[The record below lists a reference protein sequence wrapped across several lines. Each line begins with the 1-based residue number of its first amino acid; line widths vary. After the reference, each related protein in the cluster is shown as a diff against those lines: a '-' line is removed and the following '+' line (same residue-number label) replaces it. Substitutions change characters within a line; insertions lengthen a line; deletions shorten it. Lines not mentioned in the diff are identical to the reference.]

1 MVKTDDDWV
10 IDLYGTYT
18 VTRDISSKK
27 RMLICIKN
35 EGKFRDRRR
44 VCGEYGFFSQRI
56 HI

>member
-18 VTRDISSKK
+18 VARDISSKK
-27 RMLICIKN
+27 KETMLICIKN

-44 VCGEYGFFSQRI
+44 VCGENGFFS
-56 HI
+56 